1 MSDEDQY
8 HVLVVED
15 EAAIL
20 RGVLRS
26 IDRHP
31 DLRSSGCY
39 TVDEAVEVVAT
50 DPPDLLVTDL
60 NLPGRNGLEMIAE
73 LEKAGRMIPIIV
85 VTAYRA
91 VYESFF
97 PRHHEMVVLEKPV
110 PAVVLLDHIHS
121 LLAGTQTRPVGP
133 AFQVSDYL
141 QLAGM
146 GRHSVILEVSVGE
159 NESGRLEVVEG
170 ELWNASFGRLT
181 GKEAVLAMLDLPT
194 NAVASLA
201 LIVLPE
207 ARQIEESIDA
217 LLLDQARRMDES
229 RRSQQAAAGDAG
241 SIESYAMAFEI
252 GMKAVENEDWSGA
265 TAAFSRALERRPGD
279 ARARY
284 NLERIHKMLT
294 TESQ

>member
-1 MSDEDQY
+1 MSDQY

-39 TVDEAVEVVAT
+39 TVDEAVAVLGT
-50 DPPDLLVTDL
+50 DPPDLLITDL

-121 LLAGTQTRPVGP
+121 LLAGAETRPVGP

-159 NESGRLEVVEG
+159 SQSGRLEVVEG

-181 GKEAVLAMLDLPT
+181 GKEAVVAMLDLPT
-194 NAVASLA
+194 NAVASQA
-201 LIVLPE
+201 LSVLP
-207 ARQIEESIDA
+207 ASRQIEESIDA
-217 LLLDQARRMDES
+217 LLLDQARRLDES
-229 RRSQQAAAGDAG
+229 RRNRQLAATDVG

-252 GMKAVENEDWSGA
+252 GMKAVEREDWAGA
-265 TAAFSRALERRPGD
+265 TAAFSRALERRPND

-284 NLERIHKMLT
+284 NLERTQKMLIN
-294 TESQ
+294 ESQ